1 MVANGTDLLE
11 SPSEPL
17 GFKHVERFRA
27 SSLAHC
33 CEQRTEKAKVP
44 ALSSNETSPA
54 SLARDE
60 WYSAVVQA
68 SRVRSAVAHAVGVR
82 VPAAPLRRCAL
93 RRRCTP
99 LVPSSRSLLRPG
111 RRGSRGAR
119 MSCPVSGGMRS
130 RVLRCQWTVGLVG
143 LMSSKL
149 S

>member
-1 MVANGTDLLE
+1 MANGTDLLE

-82 VPAAPLRRCAL
+82 VPAAPLRLAQEVHPFGAKL
-93 RRRCTP
+93 EVTP
-99 LVPSSRSLLRPG
+99 ETGEARLARGEDELSRF
-111 RRGSRGAR
+111 
-119 MSCPVSGGMRS
+119 GGDA
-130 RVLRCQWTVGLVG
+130 
-143 LMSSKL
+143 
-149 S
+149 